1 MQPTIEELRPRL
13 HAFDFRGLFVE
24 VLGWNNY
31 VAAPF
36 TVHDGGHDYTLTPVA
51 EKANFVVWECG
62 PGPDGAIPE
71 MPARRRIEAQAEKLA
86 HEHLIVFT
94 DAQRAAQVWQW
105 VKREHGK
112 AAAYRNFQYRSG
124 DSGTPL
130 LQRLRGIAFA
140 LEEEGRRHHRGRC
153 LPRRQGARRR
163 RGSRSASTTASRRN
177 WTPSENS

>member
-1 MQPTIEELRPRL
+1 MQPTVEELRPWL
-13 HAFDFRGLFVE
+13 HAFDLTGLFVE

-31 VAAPF
+31 AAAPF
-36 TVHDGGHDYTLTPVA
+36 TVHDGGHGYTLTPVA

-62 PGPDGAIPE
+62 PGSDGAIPE

-124 DSGTPL
+124 DNGTPL
-130 LQRLRGIAFA
+130 LQRLQGIAFA
-140 LEEEGRRHHRGRC
+140 LEEEGGVTIA
-153 LPRRQGARRR
+153 GV
-163 RGSRSASTTASRRN
+163 ASRVSKALDVEKVTKRFYDRFK
-177 WTPSENS
+177 TELAPSGNS